1 MNVDA
6 TGSFAW
12 WRAWSPIGEHRDALH
27 PLIAGETPREM
38 GPVVG
43 DPGPTRG
50 EGGDGADPHRDA
62 S

>member
-1 MNVDA
+1 MDVDA

-12 WRAWSPIGEHRDALH
+12 MRPWRLISEHRDVLD
-27 PLIAGETPREM
+27 PGIAGETLREM